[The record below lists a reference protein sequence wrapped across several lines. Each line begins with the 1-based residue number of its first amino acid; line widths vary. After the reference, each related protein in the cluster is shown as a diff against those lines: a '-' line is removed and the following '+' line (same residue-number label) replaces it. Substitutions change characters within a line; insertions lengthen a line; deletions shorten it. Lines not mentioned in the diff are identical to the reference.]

1 MEMRPNLKLLLVIG
15 GCAQRWH
22 FGSAVAR
29 QGVDETVRQWR
40 QVYEAAP
47 PLRMF
52 LLPHPSWHNTRW
64 LKCNPWFETDM
75 PPVLRQT
82 YVTCFPELHAGRRT
96 TEATMT
102 NSLAALSSEVLG

>member
-22 FGSAVAR
+22 FGSAAAR

-75 PPVLRQT
+75 LPVLRANIRD
-82 YVTCFPELHAGRRT
+82 L
-96 TEATMT
+96 
-102 NSLAALSSEVLG
+102 LS